1 MEKAKNQQQRHHFVL
16 VHGLCHGAWCWYKVA
31 TVLQSAG
38 HRVTA
43 LDLVACGASAVRAE
57 EVRSFEEFS
66 RPLLDA
72 VANVPPG
79 EKVVLVGHSFGGH
92 NISLAME
99 RYPDKVAVAV
109 FVSAAMPTAGRPMS
123 DLLEQNLKASST
135 TEFFL
140 DSTFGIV
147 ENDSGNPVQTFLL
160 GPEFLSRNMY
170 QLSPPEDLT
179 LARMLVRPAQM
190 HRTDD
195 AMIGE
200 NVLTEGKYGA
210 VSRVFV
216 IADEDKT
223 WPAEDQRRVA
233 ASCGPGVEVRVIEG
247 ADHMPMLCKP
257 VELSQLIM
265 EVAEKYS

>member
-1 MEKAKNQQQRHHFVL
+1 MEKDKNQQQRHHFVL

-109 FVSAAMPTAGRPMS
+109 FVSAAMPTVGRPMS

-170 QLSPPEDLT
+170 QLSPPE
-179 LARMLVRPAQM
+179 A
-190 HRTDD
+190 
-195 AMIGE
+195 
-200 NVLTEGKYGA
+200 
-210 VSRVFV
+210 
-216 IADEDKT
+216 
-223 WPAEDQRRVA
+223 
-233 ASCGPGVEVRVIEG
+233 G
-247 ADHMPMLCKP
+247 ADAPHGQRDDRGERSDGGQVRGGEPR
-257 VELSQLIM
+257 VRHRRRRQD
-265 EVAEKYS
+265 VAGGGPAAGGGLLRPRRGGEGHRGS